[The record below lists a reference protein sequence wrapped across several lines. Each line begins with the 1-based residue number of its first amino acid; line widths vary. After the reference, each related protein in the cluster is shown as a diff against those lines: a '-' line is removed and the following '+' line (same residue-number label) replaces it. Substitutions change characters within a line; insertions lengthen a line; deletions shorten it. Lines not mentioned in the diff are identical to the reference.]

1 MCKATSGSK
10 SIVKGLKIDMMTN
23 EEIRK
28 HYEEENQYQAE
39 AASLEGVLVLSLCQ
53 KAIVPSRDEE
63 CLGINGFC
71 EEANIGFWDQTYL
84 SKKRIQ
90 DTCRNRCPFHRQH

>member
-1 MCKATSGSK
+1 MVNK
-10 SIVKGLKIDMMTN
+10 MMTN

-28 HYEEENQYQAE
+28 HYEEELKYQDE
-39 AASLEGVLVLSLCQ
+39 AIKLEGVLILLPCQ
-53 KAIVPSRDEE
+53 KAIATSLDED